1 MRKRWANG
9 MKSTWQRF
17 ALNHRA
23 NVTII
28 FAVSSLG
35 ILLAAGGAV
44 DFERTI
50 SAKYALTEA
59 LDSAAIYAANLP
71 SSTTN
76 QARNAAVQNYVNA
89 NYNYKDDV
97 ALTGVTVTNYSDH
110 VAVNGTVTV
119 QSAFMQLAGVPT
131 ITVPVGVE
139 VQKSGI
145 NLEVSLVL
153 DNTGSMNSVSQGAAN
168 PAIVDMKAAAVKFVD
183 TVMPATQGNF
193 YTKIAVVP
201 YNNSVNLGSS
211 ALAASARGAIQTSP
225 STSTTPGYSNFKFT
239 SATNQTQTYPS
250 TNCVT
255 ERQGSEAYSDASTAT
270 YPVGLFYGPPGYNGC
285 TVTPIVPLSTSAS
298 TLDAAIN
305 SMSAGNSTAGQVGI
319 AWGWYTLSPAIG
331 LWSGNSIP
339 AGYDKL
345 TIADNTQKV
354 KKIMVLMTD
363 AEYNSAYCNGVISQP
378 SSIPGSGSTSYQ
390 IPCSSSLG
398 NSYAQANAVCSAA
411 KAIGIEVYV
420 ITFQLDTSY
429 PQRVALTQ
437 NCATDAAHILNAASS
452 TDLDAVFTGLANS
465 IANLYVSK

>member
-1 MRKRWANG
+1 MLACWAKRMSGAWLRYTINS
-9 MKSTWQRF
+9 K
-17 ALNHRA
+17 A
-23 NVTII
+23 NVTIM
-28 FAVSSLG
+28 FALSSLG
-35 ILLAAGGAV
+35 VILATGAAV
-44 DFERTI
+44 DFERTMT
-50 SAKYALTEA
+50 AKYELTVA

-71 SSTTN
+71 STTTN
-76 QARNAAVQNYVNA
+76 LARTAAVQNYVNA
-89 NYNYKDDV
+89 NYNYNSDV
-97 ALTGVTVTNYSDH
+97 GLTNVSVNNYSDH

-119 QSAFMQLAGVPT
+119 QTAFMQLAGVPT
-131 ITVPVGVE
+131 ITVPVSVE

-153 DNTGSMNSVSQGAAN
+153 DNTGSMNSVSQGATN
-168 PAIVDMKAAAVKFVD
+168 PAIVDMKAAATKFVN
-183 TVMPATQGNF
+183 TVMPATQGSF

-211 ALAASARGAIQTSP
+211 ALAAAARGAIQTSP
-225 STSTTPGYSNFKFT
+225 AISTTPGYSNFKFT
-239 SATNQTQTYPS
+239 SATGQTQTYPS
-250 TNCVT
+250 NNCVT
-255 ERQGSEAYSDASTAT
+255 ERQGAQAYTDASAGAN
-270 YPVGLFYGPPGYNGC
+270 PVGLFYGPPGYNGC
-285 TVTPIVPLSTSAS
+285 TVTPIVPLSTSAA

-305 SMSAGNSTAGQVGI
+305 NMTAGNSTAGQVGI
-319 AWGWYTLSPAIG
+319 AWGWYTLSPTIG
-331 LWSGNSIP
+331 LWSGNSVP

-345 TIADNTQKV
+345 TTTDNTQKV

-363 AEYNSAYCNGVISQP
+363 AEYNSAFCNGVISQP

-437 NCATDAAHILNAASS
+437 NCATDASHILNAASS
-452 TDLDAVFTGLANS
+452 TDLDAVFTQLATS
-465 IANLYVSK
+465 ISNLYVSK